1 MSRRSK
7 PAKRVPLAD
16 PVYNSVDISKFINRI
31 MRRGKKSLAEKIFY
45 ATLAKIEERT
55 GEKSLEVFQKALT
68 NATPLLEVKARRIG
82 GSTYQVPIEV
92 KADRGFALSSSW
104 LIESAKKRSGKSFI
118 DKLTNELIDA
128 SNGQGLL
135 AKNVKTPT
143 KWLKQT
149 KLLLITD
156 INIVILKKYLLAT
169 RRYFLLLKYIF

>member
-45 ATLAKIEERT
+45 STMTKIEERT
-55 GEKSLEVFQKALT
+55 NEKPMDLFQKALA

-92 KADRGFALSSSW
+92 KADRGFALASSW
-104 LIESAKKRSGKSFI
+104 LIEAAKKRHGKSFI

-128 SNGQGLL
+128 SNGQG
-135 AKNVKTPT
+135 AAC
-143 KWLKQT
+143 
-149 KLLLITD
+149 
-156 INIVILKKYLLAT
+156 KKREDTHKMAESNKAFALYL
-169 RRYFLLLKYIF
+169 Y

>member
-7 PAKRVPLAD
+7 PARRIPAAD

-45 ATLAKIEERT
+45 ATLVKIEEKS
-55 GEKSLEVFQKALT
+55 GEKPLDLFQKAMT

-92 KADRGFALSSSW
+92 KADRGFALASTW
-104 LIESAKKRSGKSFI
+104 LIEAAKKRSGKSFI

-128 SNGQGLL
+128 SNGSG
-135 AKNVKTPT
+135 AAC
-143 KWLKQT
+143 
-149 KLLLITD
+149 
-156 INIVILKKYLLAT
+156 KKREDTHKMAEANKAFAHY
-169 RRYFLLLKYIF
+169 RY